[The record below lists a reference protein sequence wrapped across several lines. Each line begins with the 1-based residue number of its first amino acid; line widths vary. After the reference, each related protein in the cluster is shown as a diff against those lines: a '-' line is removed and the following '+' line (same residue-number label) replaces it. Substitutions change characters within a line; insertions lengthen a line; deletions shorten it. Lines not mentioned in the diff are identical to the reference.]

1 MASLLSAHL
10 QATHQQIQLSSQ
22 CFLCHFTCSYP
33 HGFPHNTFMSAW
45 IPSLY
50 LSSFIHLHY
59 RFQSTVGFINLFLSH
74 WGLIVSVIIKP
85 FVWITSSSCTPTLIL
100 PLVALLPILLCF
112 WIISEDLPSHI
123 SSHSVLLQFLYLLA
137 LVLFLGSYQTS
148 LRLLFMTF
156 QVGISSFCVYFI
168 FIDCSASL
176 SPSYSILF
184 WGNYPDIFIGGITL
198 FWGTTSPPF
207 CSIQWLLN
215 LVSARG
221 GFKMCP
227 QILWHSCFSIVE
239 LILLSFSD

>member
-22 CFLCHFTCSYP
+22 CFLCHFTCSSP

-74 WGLIVSVIIKP
+74 WGLVVSVIIKP
-85 FVWITSSSCTPTLIL
+85 FVCITSSSCTPTLIL
-100 PLVALLPILLCF
+100 PLVALLPILLCY
-112 WIISEDLPSHI
+112 WTISEDLPSHI
-123 SSHSVLLQFLYLLA
+123 SSHSVLLQLLYLLA

-148 LRLLFMTF
+148 LSLLFMTF

-184 WGNYPDIFIGGITL
+184 WGITQIFSLGE
-198 FWGTTSPPF
+198 
-207 CSIQWLLN
+207 LLYF
-215 LVSARG
+215 G
-221 GFKMCP
+221 
-227 QILWHSCFSIVE
+227 E
-239 LILLSFSD
+239 LPLPHFVQFNDCLI